1 MSANKANYTT
11 IGLTV
16 VVGTLAIIGTLVYLG
31 GAGSREERVYAET
44 FSDKSVSGL
53 SVGSAV
59 NFRGVKVG
67 EVAEIS
73 FVGNKYEGVTPMDA
87 RRIYILMSFR
97 KEDLGFYVGKAD
109 QLVRSGM
116 RATVTPSGITGLSR
130 IELDIV
136 GAGAPAYVPP
146 WNTEH
151 TYIPSAVS
159 LLASFSDSAT
169 KVMDQINKIDI
180 AAAWSNIQSSVA
192 SFATAADGVATT
204 IDSCR
209 GDIEQML
216 NDFTET
222 ASSLKTTASELMHN
236 PSLLVRERVP
246 APLDETERE

>member
-116 RATVTPSGITGLSR
+116 
-130 IELDIV
+130 
-136 GAGAPAYVPP
+136 
-146 WNTEH
+146 
-151 TYIPSAVS
+151 
-159 LLASFSDSAT
+159 LASRELFGFRDEGDGP
-169 KVMDQINKIDI
+169 DQQDRHRGGMEQHTVVRGFIRDGGGRSRNDNRLLPRRHRADAERLHRNRVI
-180 AAAWSNIQSSVA
+180 AQDH
-192 SFATAADGVATT
+192 SF
-204 IDSCR
+204 
-209 GDIEQML
+209 
-216 NDFTET
+216 
-222 ASSLKTTASELMHN
+222 
-236 PSLLVRERVP
+236 
-246 APLDETERE
+246 